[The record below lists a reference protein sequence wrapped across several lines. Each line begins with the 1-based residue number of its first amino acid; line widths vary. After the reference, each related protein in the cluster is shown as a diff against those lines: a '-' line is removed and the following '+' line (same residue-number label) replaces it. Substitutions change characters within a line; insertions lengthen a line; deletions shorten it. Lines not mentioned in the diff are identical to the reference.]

1 MNRITI
7 GPINQVLDR
16 CLPIIKRFI
25 PERNISPSVGLDIG
39 IGSCKLIEL
48 VKSSSSY
55 ELLTCAIKPMEKGDV
70 PGTIKKILAHLKV
83 PTKSLFT
90 AVFGKGTLIRY
101 IDMPRMSLEEL
112 KKSFLVEA
120 DKYFPFPKDQIY
132 MDCYILD
139 PNGSDKKMSVLVAV
153 TKKEIIDERI
163 KLLTDLGLQTNFIGI
178 NSVALANAFNVLSV
192 SRNASTLNE
201 SSVIAILDLGDAVSH
216 LMILINHLP
225 RFNRDI
231 FVGGRHLTQE
241 ISSGLGV
248 SLQEAEVLKC
258 QPGNRAQEILNA
270 CESNLTNLV
279 SNLRL
284 SFDYFIT
291 EKNIQISKL
300 LLTGGASLFEGLD
313 GFLAKNLE
321 MPVEKWDPIPSLKLT
336 PDISIEEL
344 RKNACKLGVALG
356 LALYQ

>member
-1 MNRITI
+1 MDRIQI
-7 GPINQVLDR
+7 PSLNQALDR
-16 CLPIIKRFI
+16 CLPIIKKFI
-25 PERNISPSVGLDIG
+25 PEKSVSPSVGLDIG
-39 IGSCKLIEL
+39 IGSCKLVEL
-48 VKSSSSY
+48 MKSSNSY
-55 ELLTCAIKPMEKGDV
+55 ELLTWTVEPMKGDV
-70 PGTIKKILAHLKV
+70 PGTIKKVLTHLKV

-112 KKSFLVEA
+112 RQSFLVEA
-120 DKYFPFPKDQIY
+120 DKYFPFPKDQLY

-139 PNGSDKKMSVLVAV
+139 PTGSDKKMSVLVAV
-153 TKKEIIDERI
+153 AKKEIIDERI
-163 KLLTDLGLQTNFIGI
+163 KLLSDLGLQTNFIGI
-178 NSVALANAFNVLSV
+178 NSVALANAFNVLNVAQQSD
-192 SRNASTLNE
+192 S

-241 ISSGLGV
+241 ISSALGV
-248 SLQEAEVLKC
+248 NLQEAEALKC
-258 QPGNRAQEILNA
+258 KPGNRAIEVLNA
-270 CESNLTNLV
+270 CESNLMNLV
-279 SNLRL
+279 SNLKL

-291 EKNIQISKL
+291 EKNTQISKL
-300 LLTGGASLFEGLD
+300 LLTGGAASLEGLD

-321 MPVEKWDPIPSLKLT
+321 MTVEKWDPIPSLKI
-336 PDISIEEL
+336 PSSIAMEEL
-344 RKNACKLGVALG
+344 KKNAGKLGVALG